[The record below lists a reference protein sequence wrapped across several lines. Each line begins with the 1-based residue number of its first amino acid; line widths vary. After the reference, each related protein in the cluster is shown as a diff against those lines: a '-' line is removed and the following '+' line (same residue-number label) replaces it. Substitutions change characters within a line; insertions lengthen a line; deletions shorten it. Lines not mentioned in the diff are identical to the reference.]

1 MLTKIR
7 EKIIGWVGIV
17 FIGLIGVTFVFFGGA
32 NFIIGGNIFA
42 AKVNGSEIPIMQFE
56 QAYRDQI
63 QANPSWV
70 DLPDDIRI
78 QLRQGILD
86 SLIRERLL
94 ELHVV
99 DAGYQISDSQLARSI
114 QSIPDFQ
121 VDGVFDEET
130 ANSILLQNG
139 LTIGQFR
146 AAQRRGMRT
155 NQLQRAIG
163 GTSLVTPS
171 DYRRFLNLVAE
182 QRLVSTATFDIES
195 VMAEVEVTDEAIATF
210 YEANDTMFLTEESAD
225 VEFIEVRRDVV
236 AQDIEITEDA
246 LQQYY
251 EDNQDRYLQDEQ
263 RQARHILILA
273 GDDEEAAEARAN
285 ELLARIQ
292 AGESFEELAAEH
304 SDDGGTAANGGD
316 LGVLTRSQLPGELGG
331 AIFALNEGD
340 IDGPVKSDFGFHI
353 VRLDQVLEQGPLPL
367 DQVRGELLTELRD
380 REAEDGF
387 RELERQL
394 SDVLF
399 DAPDMQTIATA
410 TGLEI
415 QAAAG
420 FTRSGG
426 EPIGANQAAID
437 AIFDARVLFDG
448 EISEVIELD
457 ASRSAVFKVTE
468 HQEASRRPLEDVRE
482 EITTAI
488 RTQEAQT
495 IVFNRAEQLLV
506 ALGNGEDFGAA
517 GEAAGATVSAP
528 TLMGRQDPTT
538 DQVVLGQVFSAKK
551 PTQDSPT
558 TGSVRNSTGGITV
571 FSVDAVLPGRPESIP
586 LADRDAGKLE
596 LAGQAGTS
604 EYLAYMQALYDN
616 ADIVTSED
624 ALAAQDFFQ

>member
-380 REAEDGF
+380 REAEDEF

-437 AIFDARVLFDG
+437 AIFD
-448 EISEVIELD
+448 
-457 ASRSAVFKVTE
+457 
-468 HQEASRRPLEDVRE
+468 QEASRRPLEDVRE